1 MSEELIKII
10 GFLFII
16 GFLLYVAVKWLKLH
30 ASLVEGLTNPSSA
43 TTGTGIGSSAAN
55 YAITL
60 KNQVTQLH
68 NDILLMNNKEY
79 NKEYGNIILSMDDY
93 INDSTVNIM
102 SLKTRPCGRD
112 IMSFAAKWAPREKHA
127 FFRKNNLSFV
137 SFSINCLIFVKFSK
151 KSS

>member
-16 GFLLYVAVKWLKLH
+16 GFLLYVAVKWLRLH
-30 ASLVEGLTNPSSA
+30 ASVVEGLTNPSSS
-43 TTGTGIGSSAAN
+43 TGTGIGSSAAN

-93 INDSTVNIM
+93 INALM
-102 SLKTRPCGRD
+102 LKTTLSMNATSED
-112 IMSFAAKWAPREKHA
+112 TDANLENIKKLNELNSAKAALNSVLKY
-127 FFRKNNLSFV
+127 V
-137 SFSINCLIFVKFSK
+137 D
-151 KSS
+151 SS

>member
-1 MSEELIKII
+1 MSEELIKIM

-93 INDSTVNIM
+93 INALM
-102 SLKTRPCGRD
+102 LKTTLSMNATSEDTDANLENIRKLNELN
-112 IMSFAAKWAPREKHA
+112 SAKAAL
-127 FFRKNNLSFV
+127 NNVLKYV
-137 SFSINCLIFVKFSK
+137 D
-151 KSS
+151 SS